1 MESTCNGKEKPEGLL
16 RNVGLVCALPKLDIP
31 TNCFLLTSI
40 GDRIMADDKPIKL
53 ILIKDLI
60 SEDGA
65 RELTASLDMKPYIR
79 FAMAVMHT

>member
-1 MESTCNGKEKPEGLL
+1 
-16 RNVGLVCALPKLDIP
+16 
-31 TNCFLLTSI
+31 
-40 GDRIMADDKPIKL
+40 MADDKPIKL

-65 RELTASLDMKPYIR
+65 RKLTASLDMKLYIR